1 MITHTICYRIKKA
14 KPITKPR
21 FKVGKRRH
29 LAHGLPSSNKK
40 SETCVKPRFKVGKRR
55 IERPTPTSRT

>member
-40 SETCVKPRFKVGKRR
+40 AKPITKFRSKVGKRR
-55 IERPTPTSRT
+55 LERPTPTSRT

>member
-55 IERPTPTSRT
+55 LERPTPTSRT